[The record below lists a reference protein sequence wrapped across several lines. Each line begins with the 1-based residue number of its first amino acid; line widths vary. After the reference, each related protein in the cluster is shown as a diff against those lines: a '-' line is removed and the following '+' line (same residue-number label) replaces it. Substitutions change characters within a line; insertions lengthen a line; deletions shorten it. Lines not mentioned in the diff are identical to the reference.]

1 MKKTLFGI
9 VAFAALTCGLLG
21 PKTSLSH
28 VTTTNT
34 VLFDRE
40 IVRILNAHCVMCHS
54 ENALSF
60 PLVSYEETWLEREPI
75 LTRVLARHMPPW
87 AAVPGYGDFSNNN
100 SLTLRETQFVISWVE
115 GLGPR
120 NAGEVFLNVL
130 GAGARPPEAVAANPD
145 FDEWELGPPSLTR
158 RFAPTT
164 IEEGAADRIERK
176 VIDLELDRERWVRGL
191 EYKPGDRRVVRAAFF
206 TLEETGQWLGSWTP
220 WHGFVELPDPVAYR
234 LPAGSGIVAEVH
246 YRGTSEE
253 VVERGTLGLVYTDG
267 APESPSD
274 LVLEARGEVS
284 AGGTTEKFRAEAELE
299 SDTYVWSLRPEVTE
313 GITSIEVSAR
323 RPDGG
328 TQVLLFARDIP
339 TDWPTPYILTEPL
352 LLPEGTRLRLTAYY
366 ANDRDTPQPGGVRLT
381 VSRYN

>member
-54 ENALSF
+54 ENAVSF
-60 PLVSYEETWLEREPI
+60 PLVGYEETWLEREPI
-75 LTRVLARHMPPW
+75 LAGVLAHQMPPW
-87 AAVPGYGDFSNNN
+87 AAIPGYGEFANDN
-100 SLTLRETQFVISWVE
+100 SLTLRETQFVVSWVE

-130 GAGARPPEAVAANPD
+130 GTGTRPPVAIGADTD
-145 FDEWELGPPSLTR
+145 FDGWELGPPSLTR
-158 RFAPTT
+158 RFAATT

-191 EYKPGDRRVVRAAFF
+191 EYMPGDRRVVRAAFF

-234 LPAGSGIVAEVH
+234 LGAESRIVAEIH
-246 YRGTSEE
+246 YRGTSEQ
-253 VVERGTLGLVYTDG
+253 VVERGTLGLVFTDP
-267 APESPSD
+267 APGSPSD
-274 LVLEARGEVS
+274 LVLEARGEIS
-284 AGGTTEKFRAEAELE
+284 PDGTAQRFRAEAGLDA
-299 SDTYVWSLRPEVTE
+299 DTYVWSLRPEVDE

-328 TQVLLFARDIP
+328 TEVLLFARNIP
-339 TDWPTPYILTEPL
+339 TDWPTPYILREPL

-366 ANDRDTPQPGGVRLT
+366 ANDRDTPPPGGVRLT
-381 VSRYN
+381 VSRFE